1 MNKLISK
8 FQKRFTEDA
17 GIVRLMDDLGEAQA
31 GRRNNLM
38 LGGGN
43 PAHIPE
49 VLQFFQERLER
60 LAHNPAELAH
70 VAGDYSPPQGDVKF
84 IEALAQL
91 LGKQY
96 GWDIGPGNI
105 ALSTGSQ
112 SAFFMLFNMFAG
124 EYEDGTHRKIL
135 LPLVPEYIGYSDV
148 CLADHCLKAN
158 LPLVEMIDEHEFKYH
173 VDFSQLTAGPDIGA
187 ICISRPTNPTGNLIP
202 DEELARLSELA
213 LSSNLPLIIDNAYG
227 MPFPNIMFSRASLMW
242 EPHMILC
249 MSLSKM
255 GLPGVRT
262 GIIIANEQVIAAVSK
277 MNAIFS
283 LAPGNFG
290 PALALDLVVTG
301 DILGLCNSVIKPYYQ
316 RKAVL
321 AAAILKRE
329 LAGVDY
335 YIHKTEGALFLWL
348 WLPGLPGG
356 CEQLY
361 QRLKA
366 RSVLIVPGHY
376 FFPGLDTDWPHRHE
390 CIRISYAMHDTVVEQ
405 GITIIAD
412 EIKKLASGDA

>member
-1 MNKLISK
+1 MPISL
-8 FQKRFTEDA
+8 FQKRFTENA
-17 GIVRLMDDLGEAQA
+17 GIVNLMDDLGVAQT
-31 GRRNNLM
+31 GNRNTLM

-49 VLQFFQERLER
+49 VLQFFQERMER
-60 LAHNPAELAH
+60 LAHNPVELAH
-70 VAGDYSPPQGDVKF
+70 VAGDYSPPQGNVKF
-84 IEALAQL
+84 IESLARL
-91 LGKQY
+91 FRKQY

-112 SAFFMLFNMFAG
+112 TAFFMLFNMFAG
-124 EYEDGTHRKIL
+124 EYEDGTHRQIL

-148 CLADHCLKAN
+148 CLADNCLKAN
-158 LPLVEMIDEHEFKYH
+158 LPLVEILDDHEFKYH
-173 VDFSQLTAGPDIGA
+173 VDFSQLQPGPDIGA
-187 ICISRPTNPTGNLIP
+187 ICVSRPTNPTGNLIP
-202 DEELARLSELA
+202 DEQMDRLSELA
-213 LSSNLPLIIDNAYG
+213 RSCNLPLIIDYAYG
-227 MPFPNIMFSRASLMW
+227 MPFPNILFSRASMAW

-249 MSLSKM
+249 MSLSKL

-262 GIIIANEQVIAAVSK
+262 GIIIANEQLIAAISK
-277 MNAIFS
+277 MNAIIS

-290 PALALDLVVTG
+290 PALALDLVATG
-301 DILGLCNSVIKPYYQ
+301 DILGLCNNVIKPFYQ

-329 LAGVDY
+329 LAGVDF

-376 FFPGLDTDWPHRHE
+376 FFPGLGSDWSHRHE

-405 GITIIAD
+405 GLKVIAE
-412 EIKKLASGDA
+412 EIKKITRGG